1 MGAEESD
8 RLVLDYLSKV
18 GDLAQTSL
26 PADRRRDL
34 VAQLREDIDRQ
45 RRGSDNPAVVR
56 RILGRMGAPDTVVQD
71 AAAVPA
77 PRAAQAPPPQAPQAP
92 VPPEPQWW
100 RLPEQRT
107 PPPSAAPPR
116 RPVPGDELDGLPGM
130 TGGLL
135 IPQVPEEEAAAAAR
149 FAGQKEPEP
158 GSDPDS
164 APDAEQDTAP
174 AERRAR
180 RRRWRAG
187 FLETAAALLLL
198 AGAALGSWIAL
209 LAGWAVAYGSRR
221 LSRRASRFAALGLPG
236 LTAGGALVWVWGR
249 FAGRWGEPIP
259 EGGVATALADALPV
273 VVRIAAVASAA
284 FLLWWGGRAGRSPR

>member
-18 GDLAQTSL
+18 GDLAQTAL

-34 VAQLREDIDRQ
+34 VARLRQDIDRQ
-45 RRGSDNPAVVR
+45 RHGSDSPAAVR
-56 RILGRMGAPDTVVQD
+56 RILGRMGAPDAVVQE

-77 PRAAQAPPPQAPQAP
+77 PRAPEAPAPAE
-92 VPPEPQWW
+92 PEWW

-107 PPPSAAPPR
+107 QSPSPSPSPSRKPR
-116 RPVPGDELDGLPGM
+116 PGDELDGLPGM

-135 IPQVPEEEAAAAAR
+135 IPLTPEEDPEAAPDGGQEKPGPGPGPEPEARPAAA
-149 FAGQKEPEP
+149 P
-158 GSDPDS
+158 
-164 APDAEQDTAP
+164 AP
-174 AERRAR
+174 AKR

-187 FLETAAALLLL
+187 ILETAAALLLL
-198 AGAALGSWIAL
+198 AGAVLGSWIAL

-236 LTAGGALVWVWGR
+236 LIAGAALVWIWGR

-259 EGGVATALADALPV
+259 EGGLDSALADVLPT

-284 FLLWWGGRAGRSPR
+284 FLLWRGSRAGRPPR

>member
-18 GDLAQTSL
+18 GDLAQTAL

-34 VAQLREDIDRQ
+34 VAQLRKDIDRE
-45 RRGSDNPAVVR
+45 RHGSDNPAVVR
-56 RILGRMGAPDTVVQD
+56 RILGRMGAPDTVVQE

-77 PRAAQAPPPQAPQAP
+77 PRTPQEPAPAE
-92 VPPEPQWW
+92 PEWW

-107 PPPSAAPPR
+107 QPTRSPSR
-116 RPVPGDELDGLPGM
+116 RPVPGDEVAGLPGM
-130 TGGLL
+130 TGGLI
-135 IPQVPEEEAAAAAR
+135 IPVDPEEEEPEAVPADGKEEPGSAPEPEAAAAA
-149 FAGQKEPEP
+149 
-158 GSDPDS
+158 
-164 APDAEQDTAP
+164 P
-174 AERRAR
+174 AKARAR
-180 RRRWRAG
+180 LRWRAG
-187 FLETAAALLLL
+187 VLETAAALLLL
-198 AGAALGSWIAL
+198 AGAVLGSWIAL

-236 LTAGGALVWVWGR
+236 LTAAAALTWIWGR

-259 EGGVATALADALPV
+259 EGGLDSAIADALPT

-284 FLLWWGGRAGRSPR
+284 FLLWRGSRARRPPR

>member
-18 GDLAQTSL
+18 GDLAQTAL

-34 VAQLREDIDRQ
+34 VARLRKDIDRE
-45 RRGSDNPAVVR
+45 RHGSDNPAVVR
-56 RILGRMGAPDTVVQD
+56 RILGRLGAPDAVVQGEA

-77 PRAAQAPPPQAPQAP
+77 PRTPVDPAPA
-92 VPPEPQWW
+92 EPQWW
-100 RLPEQRT
+100 RLPDQRT
-107 PPPSAAPPR
+107 QSPSPSPSR
-116 RPVPGDELDGLPGM
+116 TFLPGDELAGLPGM

-135 IPQVPEEEAAAAAR
+135 IPLTPEEE
-149 FAGQKEPEP
+149 PEA
-158 GSDPDS
+158 
-164 APDAEQDTAP
+164 APDAVKEDPEAAAEPDAAP
-174 AERRAR
+174 AERRG

-187 FLETAAALLLL
+187 LLESVAALLLL
-198 AGAALGSWIAL
+198 TGAVLGSWIAL

-236 LTAGGALVWVWGR
+236 LTAAAALIWIWGR

-259 EGGVATALADALPV
+259 EGGLDSAIADALPT

-284 FLLWWGGRAGRSPR
+284 FLLWRGSRAGRRPR

>member
-18 GDLAQTSL
+18 GDLAQTAL

-34 VAQLREDIDRQ
+34 VARLRQDIDRQ
-45 RRGSDNPAVVR
+45 RHGSDSPAAVR
-56 RILGRMGAPDTVVQD
+56 RILGRLGAPDAVVQE

-77 PRAAQAPPPQAPQAP
+77 PRAPEAPAPAE
-92 VPPEPQWW
+92 PEWW

-107 PPPSAAPPR
+107 QSPSPSRKPR
-116 RPVPGDELDGLPGM
+116 PGDEVDGLPGM

-135 IPQVPEEEAAAAAR
+135 IPLTPEEDPEAAPD
-149 FAGQKEPEP
+149 GGPEKPEPEP
-158 GSDPDS
+158 EARPE
-164 APDAEQDTAP
+164 AAP
-174 AERRAR
+174 APVKR

-187 FLETAAALLLL
+187 LLETAAALLLL
-198 AGAALGSWIAL
+198 AGAVLGSWIAL

-236 LTAGGALVWVWGR
+236 LIAGAALVWIWGR

-259 EGGVATALADALPV
+259 EGAWT
-273 VVRIAAVASAA
+273 
-284 FLLWWGGRAGRSPR
+284 PR

>member
-18 GDLAQTSL
+18 GDLAQTAL

-34 VAQLREDIDRQ
+34 VARLRQDIDRQ
-45 RRGSDNPAVVR
+45 RHGSDSPAAVR
-56 RILGRMGAPDTVVQD
+56 RILGRLGAPDAVVQE

-77 PRAAQAPPPQAPQAP
+77 PRAPEAPAPAE
-92 VPPEPQWW
+92 PEWW

-107 PPPSAAPPR
+107 QSPSPSRKPR
-116 RPVPGDELDGLPGM
+116 PGDEVDGLPGM

-135 IPQVPEEEAAAAAR
+135 IPLTPEEDPEAAPD
-149 FAGQKEPEP
+149 GGPEKPEPEP
-158 GSDPDS
+158 EARPE
-164 APDAEQDTAP
+164 AAP
-174 AERRAR
+174 APVKR

-187 FLETAAALLLL
+187 LLETAAALLLL
-198 AGAALGSWIAL
+198 AGAVLGSWIAL

-236 LTAGGALVWVWGR
+236 LIAGAALVWIWGR

-259 EGGVATALADALPV
+259 EGGLDSAIAGVLPT

-284 FLLWWGGRAGRSPR
+284 FLLWRGSRAGRPPR

>member
-18 GDLAQTSL
+18 GDLAQTAL

-34 VAQLREDIDRQ
+34 VARLRQDIDRQ
-45 RRGSDNPAVVR
+45 RHGSDSPAAVR
-56 RILGRMGAPDTVVQD
+56 RILGRLGAPDAVVQE

-77 PRAAQAPPPQAPQAP
+77 PRAPEAPAPAE
-92 VPPEPQWW
+92 PEWW

-107 PPPSAAPPR
+107 QSPSPSPSRKPR
-116 RPVPGDELDGLPGM
+116 PGDEVPGLPGM

-135 IPQVPEEEAAAAAR
+135 IPLDPEEDPEAASDGGEEAPGPGPGPGPKA
-149 FAGQKEPEP
+149 EPEAVP
-158 GSDPDS
+158 
-164 APDAEQDTAP
+164 AP
-174 AERRAR
+174 AGS
-180 RRRWRAG
+180 RRRWRWRAG
-187 FLETAAALLLL
+187 LLETVAALLLL
-198 AGAALGSWIAL
+198 AGAVLGSWIAL

-236 LTAGGALVWVWGR
+236 LTAAAALVWIWGR

-259 EGGVATALADALPV
+259 EGSLDSAIADALPT

-284 FLLWWGGRAGRSPR
+284 FLLWRGSRAGRPPR

>member
-18 GDLAQTSL
+18 GDLAQTAL

-34 VAQLREDIDRQ
+34 VARLRKDIDRE
-45 RRGSDNPAVVR
+45 RHGSDNPAVVR
-56 RILGRMGAPDTVVQD
+56 RILGRLGAPDAVVQGEA

-77 PRAAQAPPPQAPQAP
+77 PRTPVEPAPA
-92 VPPEPQWW
+92 EPQWW
-100 RLPEQRT
+100 RLPDQRT
-107 PPPSAAPPR
+107 QSPLPSPSR
-116 RPVPGDELDGLPGM
+116 TFLPGDELAGLPGM

-135 IPQVPEEEAAAAAR
+135 IPLTPEEE
-149 FAGQKEPEP
+149 PEA
-158 GSDPDS
+158 
-164 APDAEQDTAP
+164 APDAVKEDPEAAAEPDAAP
-174 AERRAR
+174 AERRG

-187 FLETAAALLLL
+187 LLESVAALLLL
-198 AGAALGSWIAL
+198 TGAVLGSWIAL

-236 LTAGGALVWVWGR
+236 LTAAAALIWIWGR

-259 EGGVATALADALPV
+259 EGGLDSAIADALPT

-284 FLLWWGGRAGRSPR
+284 FLLWRGSRAGRRPR

>member
-18 GDLAQTSL
+18 GDLAQTAL

-34 VAQLREDIDRQ
+34 VARLRQDIDRQ
-45 RRGSDNPAVVR
+45 RHGSDSPAAVR
-56 RILGRMGAPDTVVQD
+56 RILGRLGAPDAVVQE

-77 PRAAQAPPPQAPQAP
+77 PRAPEAPAPAE
-92 VPPEPQWW
+92 PEWW

-107 PPPSAAPPR
+107 QSPSPSRKPR
-116 RPVPGDELDGLPGM
+116 PGDEVEGLPGM

-135 IPQVPEEEAAAAAR
+135 IPLTPEEDLEAAPD
-149 FAGQKEPEP
+149 AGPEKPAPAPAPEPEAR
-158 GSDPDS
+158 PDS
-164 APDAEQDTAP
+164 APAAGK
-174 AERRAR
+174 R

-187 FLETAAALLLL
+187 LLETAAALLLL
-198 AGAALGSWIAL
+198 AGAVLGSWIAL

-236 LTAGGALVWVWGR
+236 LIGGAALVWIWGR

-259 EGGVATALADALPV
+259 EGGLDSAIADVLPT

-284 FLLWWGGRAGRSPR
+284 FLLWRGSRAGRPPR

>member
-18 GDLAQTSL
+18 GDLAQTAL

-34 VAQLREDIDRQ
+34 VARLRQDIDRQ
-45 RRGSDNPAVVR
+45 RHGSDSPAAVR
-56 RILGRMGAPDTVVQD
+56 RILGRLGAPDAVVQE

-77 PRAAQAPPPQAPQAP
+77 PRAPEAPPPAE
-92 VPPEPQWW
+92 PEWW

-107 PPPSAAPPR
+107 QAPSPSPARKPR
-116 RPVPGDELDGLPGM
+116 PGDEVDGLPGM

-135 IPQVPEEEAAAAAR
+135 IPLTLEEDPEAAPDGGPEKPAP
-149 FAGQKEPEP
+149 EPEP
-158 GSDPDS
+158 EARPE
-164 APDAEQDTAP
+164 AAP
-174 AERRAR
+174 AAVKR

-187 FLETAAALLLL
+187 LLETAAALLLL
-198 AGAALGSWIAL
+198 AGAVLGSWIAL

-236 LTAGGALVWVWGR
+236 LIAGAALVWIWGR

-259 EGGVATALADALPV
+259 EGGLDSAIADVLPT

-284 FLLWWGGRAGRSPR
+284 FLLWRGSRAGRPPR